1 MRTTKVIE
9 ETYIG
14 NRSHVTEAQCDSV
27 AQAISAVDRLNGR
40 DRSTVSFETSD
51 GVVMTIGGGN
61 DGRYVVFIASSF
73 DAELLSL
80 TTPEAPME
88 EAIELVAGGQR
99 GSYPAQECVD
109 RMTTAKAVAY
119 FVSSGLADP
128 QLCWQVG

>member
-1 MRTTKVIE
+1 
-9 ETYIG
+9 
-14 NRSHVTEAQCDSV
+14 
-27 AQAISAVDRLNGR
+27 
-40 DRSTVSFETSD
+40 
-51 GVVMTIGGGN
+51 MTIGGGN